1 MTEAVTPETIEAA
14 DSLQRDSM
22 RAANA
27 KLILDNPV
35 FHEAFEG
42 MRAQIVEALSSV
54 DADKATASL
63 VDTERLRLLVLQ
75 LQQLDR
81 LKVNF
86 ISYVRVGEQ
95 ADADLARQRQR
106 LAAEQAR
113 LDAEENGIFARGMR
127 QAQRVR
133 HALTPRTQ

>member
-1 MTEAVTPETIEAA
+1 MTEAVTPETIAQADGLQAA
-14 DSLQRDSM
+14 SIRG
-22 RAANA
+22 RNAA
-27 KLILDNPV
+27 LILDNPV
-35 FHEAFEG
+35 FHEAFDG
-42 MRAQIVEALSSV
+42 MRAQIVESLSSV

-81 LKVNF
+81 LKTNF

-95 ADADLARQRQR
+95 ADADIQRQR
-106 LAAEQAR
+106 ERLAREQAR
-113 LDAEENGIFARGMR
+113 LDEEAQGIFARGMR

-133 HALTPRTQ
+133 SALTPRAQ

>member
-1 MTEAVTPETIEAA
+1 MTEAVNPETIAQA

-22 RAANA
+22 RGRNAAA
-27 KLILDNPV
+27 ILENPV

-42 MRAQIVEALSSV
+42 MHVQLVKAITEHPPTEV
-54 DADKATASL
+54 DELVSL
-63 VDTERLRLLVLQ
+63 VQQ
-75 LQQLDR
+75 LKLLDR
-81 LKVNF
+81 LKINF
-86 ISYVRVGEQ
+86 VSYVQVGEQ
-95 ADADLARQRQR
+95 ANADVERQRKR

-133 HALTPRTQ
+133 HALNPRQQ